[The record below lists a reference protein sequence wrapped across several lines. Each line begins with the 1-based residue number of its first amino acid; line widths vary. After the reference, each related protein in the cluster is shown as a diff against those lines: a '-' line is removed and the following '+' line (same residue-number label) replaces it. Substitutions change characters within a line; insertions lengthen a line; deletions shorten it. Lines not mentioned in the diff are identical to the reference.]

1 MRYAEKVLF
10 HNLVQLTIADRKAY
24 DELSDSSD
32 TRLWFMGKKRIL
44 DVLTE
49 VIERYAF
56 DYDVISNI
64 AARERNDLR
73 TKTTKEEDA
82 IRLYNIQADLLDEVV
97 AIKSRMIKTLKSIR
111 HSISL
116 MKSFSK
122 EDITNL
128 IDLADRFV
136 PKLRDLS
143 DVAELLEKY
152 DVPFYKNFHCC
163 PVKFPDDY
171 YKV

>member
-32 TRLWFMGKKRIL
+32 TRLWFMGKERIL

-152 DVPFYKNFHCC
+152 DVPFYKNF
-163 PVKFPDDY
+163 
-171 YKV
+171 YKS

>member
-24 DELSDSSD
+24 NELSDSSD
-32 TRLWFMGKKRIL
+32 TRLWFMGKQRIL

-56 DYDVISNI
+56 DYDVIINI
-64 AARERNDLR
+64 ARRERNDLR

-82 IRLYNIQADLLDEVV
+82 IRLYNIQADLLDEIV

-111 HSISL
+111 HSVSL

-122 EDITNL
+122 EDITCL
-128 IDLADRFV
+128 IGLTDQFV

-152 DVPFYKNFHCC
+152 DVPFYKNF
-163 PVKFPDDY
+163 
-171 YKV
+171 YKSK

>member
-1 MRYAEKVLF
+1 MRYAEKVML
-10 HNLVQLTIADRKAY
+10 HNLVQLTTADKKAY
-24 DELSDSSD
+24 DDLSDSADS
-32 TRLWFMGKKRIL
+32 RLWFMGKQRIL

-49 VIERYAF
+49 VIERYTF

-64 AARERNDLR
+64 AVRERNDLG

-82 IRLYNIQADLLDEVV
+82 MRLYNIQADLLDEVV
-97 AIKSRMIKTLKSIR
+97 DIKCRMIKTLKSIR
-111 HSISL
+111 YSITL

-122 EDITNL
+122 GDIANL
-128 IDLADRFV
+128 IDLADQFV

-152 DVPFYKNFHCC
+152 DIPFYKNF
-163 PVKFPDDY
+163 
-171 YKV
+171 YKS

>member
-32 TRLWFMGKKRIL
+32 TRLLFMGKQRIL

-56 DYDVISNI
+56 DYDVIINI
-64 AARERNDLR
+64 ARRERNDLR

-82 IRLYNIQADLLDEVV
+82 IRLYNIQADLLDEIV

-116 MKSFSK
+116 MKSFTK

-128 IDLADRFV
+128 IDLADQFV

-152 DVPFYKNFHCC
+152 DVPFYKNF
-163 PVKFPDDY
+163 
-171 YKV
+171 YKS

>member
-24 DELSDSSD
+24 DELADSSD
-32 TRLWFMGKKRIL
+32 TRLWFMGKERIL

-82 IRLYNIQADLLDEVV
+82 MRLYNIQADLLDEVV

-122 EDITNL
+122 DDITNL

-152 DVPFYKNFHCC
+152 DVPFYKNF
-163 PVKFPDDY
+163 
-171 YKV
+171 YKS

>member
-24 DELSDSSD
+24 DELADSSD
-32 TRLWFMGKKRIL
+32 TRLWFMGKERIL

-97 AIKSRMIKTLKSIR
+97 AIKSRMIKILKSIR

-136 PKLRDLS
+136 SKLRDLS

-152 DVPFYKNFHCC
+152 DVPFYKNF
-163 PVKFPDDY
+163 
-171 YKV
+171 YKS

>member
-1 MRYAEKVLF
+1 
-10 HNLVQLTIADRKAY
+10 
-24 DELSDSSD
+24 
-32 TRLWFMGKKRIL
+32 MGKERIL

-152 DVPFYKNFHCC
+152 DVPFYKNF
-163 PVKFPDDY
+163 
-171 YKV
+171 YKS

>member
-10 HNLVQLTIADRKAY
+10 HNLVQLTIADRKSY
-24 DELSDSSD
+24 DELADSSD

-97 AIKSRMIKTLKSIR
+97 TIKSRMIKTLKFIR

-152 DVPFYKNFHCC
+152 DVPFYKNF
-163 PVKFPDDY
+163 
-171 YKV
+171 YKS

>member
-1 MRYAEKVLF
+1 MRYAEKVLL

-32 TRLWFMGKKRIL
+32 TRLWFMGKQRIL

-82 IRLYNIQADLLDEVV
+82 MRLYNIQADLLDEVV
-97 AIKSRMIKTLKSIR
+97 AMKSRMIKTLKSIR

-122 EDITNL
+122 DDITNL

-152 DVPFYKNFHCC
+152 DVPFYKNF
-163 PVKFPDDY
+163 
-171 YKV
+171 YKS

>member
-32 TRLWFMGKKRIL
+32 TRLWFMGKQRIL

-82 IRLYNIQADLLDEVV
+82 MRLYNIQADLLDEVV

-122 EDITNL
+122 DDITNL

-152 DVPFYKNFHCC
+152 DVPFYKNF
-163 PVKFPDDY
+163 
-171 YKV
+171 YKS

>member
-32 TRLWFMGKKRIL
+32 TRLWFMGKQRIL

-56 DYDVISNI
+56 DYEVISNI
-64 AARERNDLR
+64 AARERNNLR

-97 AIKSRMIKTLKSIR
+97 AIKSRMIKILKSIR

-152 DVPFYKNFHCC
+152 DVPFYKNF
-163 PVKFPDDY
+163 
-171 YKV
+171 YKS

>member
-10 HNLVQLTIADRKAY
+10 HNLVQLTIADIKAY
-24 DELSDSSD
+24 DELADSSD
-32 TRLWFMGKKRIL
+32 TRLWFMGKQRIL

-64 AARERNDLR
+64 AARERSDLR
-73 TKTTKEEDA
+73 TKTAKEEDA

-97 AIKSRMIKTLKSIR
+97 AIKSRMIKILKSIR

-152 DVPFYKNFHCC
+152 DVSFYKNF
-163 PVKFPDDY
+163 
-171 YKV
+171 YKS

>member
-32 TRLWFMGKKRIL
+32 TRLWFMGKQRIL

-116 MKSFSK
+116 MRSFSK

-152 DVPFYKNFHCC
+152 DVPFYKNF
-163 PVKFPDDY
+163 
-171 YKV
+171 YKS

>member
-32 TRLWFMGKKRIL
+32 TRLLFMGKQRIL

-82 IRLYNIQADLLDEVV
+82 MRLYNIQADLLDEVV

-122 EDITNL
+122 DDITNL

-152 DVPFYKNFHCC
+152 DVPFYKNF
-163 PVKFPDDY
+163 
-171 YKV
+171 YKS

>member
-24 DELSDSSD
+24 DELADSSD

-44 DVLTE
+44 DLLTE

-97 AIKSRMIKTLKSIR
+97 AIKSRMIKILKSIR

-143 DVAELLEKY
+143 DVSVLLEKY
-152 DVPFYKNFHCC
+152 DVPFYKNF
-163 PVKFPDDY
+163 
-171 YKV
+171 YKS

>member
-1 MRYAEKVLF
+1 MLNVEKSRRLQEIRKQVES
-10 HNLVQLTIADRKAY
+10 DRN
-24 DELSDSSD
+24 
-32 TRLWFMGKKRIL
+32 RNIQQ
-44 DVLTE
+44 TE
-49 VIERYAF
+49 EY
-56 DYDVISNI
+56 YDVIINI
-64 AARERNDLR
+64 ARRERNDLR

-82 IRLYNIQADLLDEVV
+82 IRLYNIQADLLDEIV

-116 MKSFSK
+116 MKSFTK

-128 IDLADRFV
+128 IDLADQFV

-152 DVPFYKNFHCC
+152 DVPFYKNF
-163 PVKFPDDY
+163 
-171 YKV
+171 YKS

>member
-32 TRLWFMGKKRIL
+32 TRLWFMGKERIL

-97 AIKSRMIKTLKSIR
+97 AIKSRMIKILKSIR

-152 DVPFYKNFHCC
+152 DVSFYKNF
-163 PVKFPDDY
+163 
-171 YKV
+171 YKS

>member
-32 TRLWFMGKKRIL
+32 TRLWFMGKQRIL
-44 DVLTE
+44 YVLTE

-122 EDITNL
+122 DDITNL

-152 DVPFYKNFHCC
+152 DVPFYKNF
-163 PVKFPDDY
+163 
-171 YKV
+171 YKS

>member
-32 TRLWFMGKKRIL
+32 TRLWFMRKQRIL

-82 IRLYNIQADLLDEVV
+82 IRLYNIQADLLAEVV
-97 AIKSRMIKTLKSIR
+97 AIKSRMIKTLKFIR

-152 DVPFYKNFHCC
+152 DVPFYKNF
-163 PVKFPDDY
+163 
-171 YKV
+171 YKS

>member
-24 DELSDSSD
+24 NELSDSSD
-32 TRLWFMGKKRIL
+32 TRLWFMGKQRIL

-56 DYDVISNI
+56 DYDVIINI
-64 AARERNDLR
+64 ARRERNDLR

-122 EDITNL
+122 DDITNL

-152 DVPFYKNFHCC
+152 DVPFYKNF
-163 PVKFPDDY
+163 
-171 YKV
+171 YKS

>member
-32 TRLWFMGKKRIL
+32 TRLWFMGKERIL

-116 MKSFSK
+116 IKSFSK

-152 DVPFYKNFHCC
+152 DVSFYKNF
-163 PVKFPDDY
+163 
-171 YKV
+171 YKS

>member
-32 TRLWFMGKKRIL
+32 TRLWFMGKQRIL

-116 MKSFSK
+116 IKSFSK

-152 DVPFYKNFHCC
+152 DVSFYKNF
-163 PVKFPDDY
+163 
-171 YKV
+171 YKS

>member
-1 MRYAEKVLF
+1 MRYAEKVLL
-10 HNLVQLTIADRKAY
+10 HNLVQLTMADRKAY
-24 DELSDSSD
+24 DELSYSSD
-32 TRLWFMGKKRIL
+32 TRLWFMGKQRIL

-49 VIERYAF
+49 VIERYSF

-64 AARERNDLR
+64 AARERNDLSA
-73 TKTTKEEDA
+73 KTTKEEDA
-82 IRLYNIQADLLDEVV
+82 MRLYNIQADLLDEVV

-122 EDITNL
+122 EDIANL
-128 IDLADRFV
+128 IDLADQFV

-152 DVPFYKNFHCC
+152 DVPFYKNF
-163 PVKFPDDY
+163 
-171 YKV
+171 YKS

>member
-32 TRLWFMGKKRIL
+32 TRLWFMGKERIL

-97 AIKSRMIKTLKSIR
+97 AIKSRMIKILKSIR

-122 EDITNL
+122 DDITNL

-152 DVPFYKNFHCC
+152 DVSFYKNF
-163 PVKFPDDY
+163 
-171 YKV
+171 YKS

>member
-32 TRLWFMGKKRIL
+32 TRLWFMGKQRIL

-152 DVPFYKNFHCC
+152 DVPFYKNF
-163 PVKFPDDY
+163 
-171 YKV
+171 YKS

>member
-24 DELSDSSD
+24 NELSDSSD
-32 TRLWFMGKKRIL
+32 TRLWFMGKQRIL

-56 DYDVISNI
+56 DYDVIINI
-64 AARERNDLR
+64 ARRERNDLR

-82 IRLYNIQADLLDEVV
+82 IRLYNIQADLLDEIV

-116 MKSFSK
+116 MKSFTK

-128 IDLADRFV
+128 IDLADQFV

-152 DVPFYKNFHCC
+152 DVPFYKNF
-163 PVKFPDDY
+163 
-171 YKV
+171 YKS

>member
-24 DELSDSSD
+24 DELADSSD
-32 TRLWFMGKKRIL
+32 TRLWFMGKERIL

-82 IRLYNIQADLLDEVV
+82 MRLYNIQADLLDEVV

-116 MKSFSK
+116 MKSFRK

-128 IDLADRFV
+128 IDLADQFV

-143 DVAELLEKY
+143 DVAEFLENY
-152 DVPFYKNFHCC
+152 DVPFYKNF
-163 PVKFPDDY
+163 Y
-171 YKV
+171 

>member
-32 TRLWFMGKKRIL
+32 TRLWFMGKERIL

-97 AIKSRMIKTLKSIR
+97 AIKSRMIKILKSIR

-122 EDITNL
+122 EDINNL

-152 DVPFYKNFHCC
+152 DVPFYKNF
-163 PVKFPDDY
+163 
-171 YKV
+171 YKS

>member
-24 DELSDSSD
+24 DELADSSD

-116 MKSFSK
+116 MRSFSK

-128 IDLADRFV
+128 IDLSDRFV

-152 DVPFYKNFHCC
+152 DVPFYKNF
-163 PVKFPDDY
+163 
-171 YKV
+171 YKS